1 MRACC
6 RTGKTCLSATR
17 YWVIRQPVSRSSGYR
32 TTLRLFWIRSF
43 ENERKMEASQNRFH
57 KGHDWLA
64 IKDRIP
70 TLIEHS
76 EVIMMNPVEF
86 E

>member
-1 MRACC
+1 MFKRYEILGHQTA
-6 RTGKTCLSATR
+6 GIPIEWLSHDLEER
-17 YWVIRQPVSRSSGYR
+17 RF
-32 TTLRLFWIRSF
+32 FWIRSF